1 MVKKLQKTADKPA
14 ADSAPPA
21 PTGLLDS
28 QLAQTIKDSA
38 HQIWLAGLGAF
49 AKAQGGG
56 GKVFETLMKEGV
68 SLQRKT
74 QTAAEEKLS
83 DVAVKMTAM
92 AGEVGQKANA
102 QWDKLE
108 GIFEQRTARALAKL
122 GVPSAQTLADLGARL
137 DALATTVARLQ
148 GLDAPATKPRFK
160 PGKERTKKAAGA
172 AALATAAVPAAAP
185 KATTQPAVRKRA
197 VKAATAPAVAAPA
210 VAVKRRKAKAAAVKP
225 QGASAAT
232 PASTPAST
240 PAAAPATTP
249 AAKPAPARR
258 RKPQASAL

>member
-137 DALATTVARLQ
+137 DALATAVARLQ
-148 GLDAPATKPRFK
+148 GVDAPAVTPRFK
-160 PGKERTKKAAGA
+160 PGKAMTKKAAS
-172 AALATAAVPAAAP
+172 AVAPAPAAAAAAAP
-185 KATTQPAVRKRA
+185 TPAPAAATKPAVRKRA
-197 VKAATAPAVAAPA
+197 VKAAAAPAEAAPA

-225 QGASAAT
+225 QGASE
-232 PASTPAST
+232 SR

-258 RKPQASAL
+258 RKPQASAQ